1 MAEQSAI
8 DAVKLQLADEA
19 NDLGITDVVIGGWLD
34 SGLTETKTILA
45 GWRAIAAKS
54 AATEDVSESGSSRTI
69 RLHERAIEMIRDWQS
84 RADAED
90 KATMTDP
97 LGRGR
102 FASHRITRV

>member
-1 MAEQSAI
+1 MADQSAI

-19 NDLGITDVVIGGWLD
+19 EVLGVTDSVIGTWLD
-34 SGLTETKTILA
+34 SGLTVTKTTLA

-69 RLHERAIEMIRDWQS
+69 HLHERAVEMVRDWQS
-84 RADAED
+84 RADYED
-90 KATMTDP
+90 KLALTDS

-102 FASHRITRV
+102 FVSHKATRV